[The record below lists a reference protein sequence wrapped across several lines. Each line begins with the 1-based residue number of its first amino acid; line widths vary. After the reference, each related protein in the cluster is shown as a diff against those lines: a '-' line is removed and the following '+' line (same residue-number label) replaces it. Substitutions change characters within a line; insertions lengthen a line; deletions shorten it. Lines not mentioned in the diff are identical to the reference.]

1 MGQGNWTD
9 GTVDIVQVRSG
20 VSTQT
25 HGGNKDCGSVVLAAP
40 FPAGRNMV
48 FMSSEKGQIS
58 DFNSEEKKKS
68 DKRD

>member
-25 HGGNKDCGSVVLAAP
+25 HGGNKDCGSVLLAAP